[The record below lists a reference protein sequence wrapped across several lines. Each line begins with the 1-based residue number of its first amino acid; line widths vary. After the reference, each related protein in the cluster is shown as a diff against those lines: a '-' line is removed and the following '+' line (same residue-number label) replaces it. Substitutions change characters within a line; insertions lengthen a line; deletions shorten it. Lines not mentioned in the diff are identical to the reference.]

1 MEIILKQDI
10 TNLGYK
16 DDTVK
21 VKNGYANNFLI
32 PKGMATMATPQNK
45 KIHAENMKQKAVKLE
60 KQGKEAQSLADML
73 QNITVKIGAKAA
85 TTGKIFGSVNTIQL
99 AEAIKTQFNYDVDR
113 KKITI
118 DSESVKELG
127 TYTAKVSLYKNIS
140 ATIKFEVVAE

>member
-10 TNLGYK
+10 SNLGYK

-60 KQGKEAQSLADML
+60 KQGKEAQNLADML

-99 AEAIKTQFNYDVDR
+99 AEAIKTQFNYEVDR
-113 KKITI
+113 KKIII
-118 DSESVKELG
+118 DSDSVKELG
-127 TYTAKVSLYKNIS
+127 TYSAKVNLYKNIS
-140 ATIKFEVVAE
+140 ATIKFEVIAE